1 LNALP
6 SQNNVAGGKEL
17 RAGMGEGGG
26 KFDKQ

>member
-1 LNALP
+1 MTHYEKQ
-6 SQNNVAGGKEL
+6 SSKEL